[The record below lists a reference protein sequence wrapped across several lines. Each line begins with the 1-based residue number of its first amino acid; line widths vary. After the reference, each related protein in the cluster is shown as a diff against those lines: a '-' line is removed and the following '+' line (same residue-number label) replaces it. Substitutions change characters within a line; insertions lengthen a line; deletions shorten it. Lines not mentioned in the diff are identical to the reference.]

1 MFITNFVTDDELI
14 SVPTWVRP
22 ELSSKISALKQRLPT
37 LYASLDLENENV
49 WTKFISEPS
58 IIEIPAKIT
67 EFQKVLINQILRPD
81 ALLAAISRCTVKLLG
96 LKALSVVKPNIQQMA
111 EENTKD
117 QPILLIATGDIDPS
131 KEIQDYVNLSIGSDK
146 YIELSVGKGQETN
159 TLAAVKKAASDGSW
173 ICLKN
178 IHLVADW
185 LQILDESLNSMH
197 IESSFRLWLI
207 CDSINSIPES
217 LLVKCNKIMYE
228 SPSGVKQKLHR
239 LVQQWYPIVAPKKNA
254 TEIRLYMSLFIL
266 NAVLEER
273 RAYIPQGWTK
283 WYDFGDSDLRTAIAI
298 LGWLNTSGHQNPD
311 WAVLRGL
318 FRSIAYGGR
327 INNHQDHAILMVHL
341 KEFFEAKTMSKQWSP
356 LQMRMTLPQS
366 QNLQDYIN
374 AVAHLPDDERPD
386 ILGLSPTT
394 NVSRNLIV
402 CRNLLKRLRST
413 ITLQ

>member
-1 MFITNFVTDDELI
+1 M
-14 SVPTWVRP
+14 
-22 ELSSKISALKQRLPT
+22 
-37 LYASLDLENENV
+37 
-49 WTKFISEPS
+49 
-58 IIEIPAKIT
+58 
-67 EFQKVLINQILRPD
+67 
-81 ALLAAISRCTVKLLG
+81 
-96 LKALSVVKPNIQQMA
+96 SVVKPNIQQMA

-146 YIELSVGKGQETN
+146 YIELSVGKGQETS

-178 IHLVADW
+178 IHLVSDW
-185 LQILDESLNSMH
+185 LQILNESLNSMH

-207 CDSINSIPES
+207 CDSTNSIPES

-239 LVQQWYPIVAPKKNA
+239 LLQQWYPIVAPKKSA
-254 TEIRLYMSLFIL
+254 TQIRLYMSLFIL

-283 WYDFGDSDLRTAIAI
+283 WYDFGDSDLRTAIAM
-298 LGWLNTSGHQNPD
+298 LGWLSTSVHQNPD

-318 FRSIAYGGR
+318 FCSIAYGGR
-327 INNHQDHAILMVHL
+327 INNHQDHNILMVHL
-341 KEFFEAKTMSKQWSP
+341 NEFFEPKVMSKQWSP
-356 LQMRMTLPQS
+356 LEMQLALPQS
-366 QNLQDYIN
+366 QNLQDYLN
-374 AVAHLPDDERPD
+374 AIAQLPDQERPD

-394 NVSRNLIV
+394 NVSRNMIV
-402 CRNLLKRLRST
+402 CRNLLKKLRST
-413 ITLQ
+413 VTILGKMFIRANGKYFLYRHPFLQC